1 MSLAAPEAAGAANLA
16 GKVIRDVARPLD
28 TSEAMPPLLAVANT
42 DSLGEQIQRALPE
55 TRVVKSLN
63 TMLAD
68 TMVDPSRIPGQ
79 HNVFVA
85 GEDADARA
93 TVKSLLSG
101 FGWPDEA
108 IIDLGGIRGTRGTE
122 TYSRP
127 LHGVSRARHVR
138 LQPRH
143 RAQVTP
149 RHCAVTPSV
158 SWRVVTDAAD

>member
-28 TSEAMPPLLAVANT
+28 TSEAIPPLLAVANT

-108 IIDLGGIRGTRGTE
+108 RSSTSVASVARAARRRT
-122 TYSRP
+122 
-127 LHGVSRARHVR
+127 RARFTVSAELGTYDFNLAIVR
-138 LQPRH
+138 K
-143 RAQVTP
+143 
-149 RHCAVTPSV
+149 
-158 SWRVVTDAAD
+158 